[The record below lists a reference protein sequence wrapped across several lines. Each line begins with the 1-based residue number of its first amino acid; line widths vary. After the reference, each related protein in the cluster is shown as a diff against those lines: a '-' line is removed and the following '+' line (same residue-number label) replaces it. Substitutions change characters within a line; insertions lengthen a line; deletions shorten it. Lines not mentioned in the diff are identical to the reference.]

1 MKARVV
7 SSNVPLRMG
16 NTSISPKKKPP
27 MLSNIWKISMTTRT
41 HLKQLLVFISRLL
54 RLWILMNTRYVL
66 FIFLSYMNMYQ
77 KSHNDLITIPSPK
90 DHDQIKLTLSPPPG
104 RGKTTPWS
112 QIIQKAQANEPKVP
126 IDFIM
131 FSWYIHNLNHIEN
144 LYRRRLWETLKKIQR
159 GGGLMIMKILV

>member
-1 MKARVV
+1 MNGNQTVFKNETKGCFIKRSTQNGQYIQLTKEEAANVVLYMK
-7 SSNVPLRMG
+7 
-16 NTSISPKKKPP
+16 
-27 MLSNIWKISMTTRT
+27 NIWENQQAFEAALGVHIPPSAP
-41 HLKQLLVFISRLL
+41 LNFNEYAVC
-54 RLWILMNTRYVL
+54 L

-131 FSWYIHNLNHIEN
+131 FS
-144 LYRRRLWETLKKIQR
+144 
-159 GGGLMIMKILV
+159 